1 MESHNSVNVC
11 FFGVNRSLSSTIHSI
26 NQYLF
31 SCLERCS
38 ITYSVYGSF
47 MKIDRFSNLRS
58 NEFDLVP
65 EQNESDLIDFDGLKH
80 LDQGAIDDL
89 IRWDHVFRY
98 GDTYGQINGPDE
110 IHEKNS
116 TTKNIYRSLF
126 CLKASYALIPP
137 ELRDRPTIF
146 LRPDLEILSDI
157 DLEFY
162 LPLLFRKP
170 KKYAF
175 GETDGVVVLPGWH
188 SWDGL
193 NDRFAICSPGNASST
208 YANRFDQILSYLDI
222 SRHPIHPESYLLQ
235 ILQAAR
241 VEILPIISTRMARIR
256 ANGVPQDEDFSK
268 GSKSFELQSETLR
281 ALNDLIKQRDSV
293 INDFNERL
301 DQSVQALAA
310 QRDQLEKSSEEEISI
325 LSSQLESLKLE
336 LSDNL
341 KERDEAGESIMQL
354 EKERNEARESVVQLE
369 KEKDEAKQSAM
380 LFEKELDAARRISK
394 ELGVNVLELETK
406 LEDKCNSYDNLFLE
420 FKALKV
426 DLDNVKASFSSLEEK
441 SQVTLLSFHQV
452 QQELEQYFQ
461 HCNEQAKLLDSSLG
475 IQKRASDLLS
485 RIAD

>member
-1 MESHNSVNVC
+1 MGTHNSVNVC

-31 SCLERCS
+31 SCLDRCS

-241 VEILPIISTRMARIR
+241 VEILPIISTCMARIR

-268 GSKSFELQSETLR
+268 GAKSFELQSETLR

-293 INDFNERL
+293 INDFNQRL
-301 DQSVQALAA
+301 DQSVQALAS

-325 LSSQLESLKLE
+325 LSSQLESLKLQ
-336 LSDNL
+336 LSDNI

-354 EKERNEARESVVQLE
+354 EKERNEARESVVQL
-369 KEKDEAKQSAM
+369 
-380 LFEKELDAARRISK
+380 EKELDAARRISK

>member
-341 KERDEAGESIMQL
+341 KKRDEAGESIMQL
-354 EKERNEARESVVQLE
+354 EKER
-369 KEKDEAKQSAM
+369 DEAKESVM
-380 LFEKELDAARRISK
+380 RLEKELDAARRISK

>member
-1 MESHNSVNVC
+1 MESHNSVNIC

-31 SCLERCS
+31 SCLEQCS

-80 LDQGAIDDL
+80 LDQEAIDDL

-208 YANRFDQILSYLDI
+208 YANRFDQILSY
-222 SRHPIHPESYLLQ
+222 
-235 ILQAAR
+235 
-241 VEILPIISTRMARIR
+241 
-256 ANGVPQDEDFSK
+256 
-268 GSKSFELQSETLR
+268 
-281 ALNDLIKQRDSV
+281 
-293 INDFNERL
+293 
-301 DQSVQALAA
+301 
-310 QRDQLEKSSEEEISI
+310 
-325 LSSQLESLKLE
+325 
-336 LSDNL
+336 
-341 KERDEAGESIMQL
+341 
-354 EKERNEARESVVQLE
+354 
-369 KEKDEAKQSAM
+369 
-380 LFEKELDAARRISK
+380 
-394 ELGVNVLELETK
+394 
-406 LEDKCNSYDNLFLE
+406 
-420 FKALKV
+420 
-426 DLDNVKASFSSLEEK
+426 
-441 SQVTLLSFHQV
+441 
-452 QQELEQYFQ
+452 
-461 HCNEQAKLLDSSLG
+461 
-475 IQKRASDLLS
+475 
-485 RIAD
+485 

>member
-1 MESHNSVNVC
+1 MGSHKSVNIC
-11 FFGVNRSLSSTIHSI
+11 FFGVNRSLTSTIHSI

-31 SCLERCS
+31 SCLDRFS

-47 MKIDRFSNLRS
+47 MQIERFSNLRS
-58 NEFDLVP
+58 NEFDQVP

-80 LDQGAIDDL
+80 FDQGAIDDL

-110 IHEKNS
+110 YHEKNS

-137 ELRDRPTIF
+137 ALRDRPTIF

-162 LPLLFRKP
+162 ISLLFRKP

-193 NDRFAICSPGNASST
+193 NDRFVMCSPGNASST
-208 YANRFDQILSYLDI
+208 YANRFDQILPYLDI

-293 INDFNERL
+293 IIGLNERL
-301 DQSVQALAA
+301 DQSVQTLAA
-310 QRDQLEKSSEEEISI
+310 QRDQLENSSEEKISV
-325 LSSQLESLKLE
+325 LSSQLESLKFE

-341 KERDEAGESIMQL
+341 KERDEARGSVMQL
-354 EKERNEARESVVQLE
+354 EKELDEAR
-369 KEKDEAKQSAM
+369 K
-380 LFEKELDAARRISK
+380 ISK
-394 ELGVNVLELETK
+394 ELGVNVLELEIK
-406 LEDKCNSYDNLFLE
+406 NEKLFLE
-420 FKALKV
+420 SKALKV
-426 DLDNVKASFSSLEEK
+426 DLHDAKDSLSSLEEK
-441 SQVTLLSFHQV
+441 SHVTLLSFHQV

-461 HCNEQAKLLDSSLG
+461 HCNEQANLLDASLG
-475 IQKRASDLLS
+475 LQKRAVDLLS

>member
-301 DQSVQALAA
+301 DQSVQALAS

-341 KERDEAGESIMQL
+341 KARDEVGESIMQL
-354 EKERNEARESVVQLE
+354 ENERNEARESVLQLE
-369 KEKDEAKQSAM
+369 KEKDEARESVLQ
-380 LFEKELDAARRISK
+380 LEKELDAARRISK

>member
-31 SCLERCS
+31 SCLDRCS

-301 DQSVQALAA
+301 DQSVQALAS

-341 KERDEAGESIMQL
+341 KER
-354 EKERNEARESVVQLE
+354 NEARESVVQL
-369 KEKDEAKQSAM
+369 
-380 LFEKELDAARRISK
+380 EKELDAARRISK

-420 FKALKV
+420 YKALKV
-426 DLDNVKASFSSLEEK
+426 DFDNVKARFSSLEEK

>member
-1 MESHNSVNVC
+1 MLLRYHITRYT
-11 FFGVNRSLSSTIHSI
+11 FI
-26 NQYLF
+26 NKTRDY
-31 SCLERCS
+31 
-38 ITYSVYGSF
+38 
-47 MKIDRFSNLRS
+47 
-58 NEFDLVP
+58 
-65 EQNESDLIDFDGLKH
+65 
-80 LDQGAIDDL
+80 
-89 IRWDHVFRY
+89 
-98 GDTYGQINGPDE
+98 
-110 IHEKNS
+110 EKNS

-146 LRPDLEILSDI
+146 LRPDHEILSDI

-301 DQSVQALAA
+301 DQSVQALAS

-341 KERDEAGESIMQL
+341 KER
-354 EKERNEARESVVQLE
+354 NEARESVVQL
-369 KEKDEAKQSAM
+369 
-380 LFEKELDAARRISK
+380 EKELDAARRISK

-461 HCNEQAKLLDSSLG
+461 HCNEQAKLLDSSLA

>member
-1 MESHNSVNVC
+1 MGTHNSVNVC

-31 SCLERCS
+31 SCLDRCS

-301 DQSVQALAA
+301 DQSVQALAS

-341 KERDEAGESIMQL
+341 KER
-354 EKERNEARESVVQLE
+354 NEARESVVQLE
-369 KEKDEAKQSAM
+369 KEKDEAKGICCAVGERKRRSKGICCAVGERKGMRQGNLLCSWRKKRMKQS
-380 LFEKELDAARRISK
+380 
-394 ELGVNVLELETK
+394 
-406 LEDKCNSYDNLFLE
+406 NL
-420 FKALKV
+420 
-426 DLDNVKASFSSLEEK
+426 
-441 SQVTLLSFHQV
+441 Q
-452 QQELEQYFQ
+452 
-461 HCNEQAKLLDSSLG
+461 CC
-475 IQKRASDLLS
+475 S
-485 RIAD
+485 RKN

>member
-31 SCLERCS
+31 SCLDRCS

-301 DQSVQALAA
+301 DQSVQALAS

-341 KERDEAGESIMQL
+341 KER
-354 EKERNEARESVVQLE
+354 NEARESVVQLE
-369 KEKDEAKQSAM
+369 KE
-380 LFEKELDAARRISK
+380 LDAARRIST
-394 ELGVNVLELETK
+394 ELGANVLELETK

-420 FKALKV
+420 YKALKV
-426 DLDNVKASFSSLEEK
+426 DFDNVKARFSSLEEK

>member
-354 EKERNEARESVVQLE
+354 EKERDEAKESVMRLE
-369 KEKDEAKQSAM
+369 KE
-380 LFEKELDAARRISK
+380 LNAARRISK
-394 ELGVNVLELETK
+394 ELGENVLELETK